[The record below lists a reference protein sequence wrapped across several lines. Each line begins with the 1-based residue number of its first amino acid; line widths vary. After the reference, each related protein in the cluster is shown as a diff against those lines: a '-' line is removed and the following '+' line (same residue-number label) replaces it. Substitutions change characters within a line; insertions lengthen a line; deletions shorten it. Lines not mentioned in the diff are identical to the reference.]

1 VRTCRI
7 VRASLYDCSMPN
19 PLIDSLLQVLS
30 DRPDDVPLRLHVA
43 ELLIADGRGSEAVQH
58 CAVALQQD
66 PSNQQAHALLGQA
79 FPTPATPS
87 PTQEA
92 PVASM
97 PSAPEPIDRPQET
110 PATPASPPTPG
121 QEDQAIPAEPD
132 QDTETGHPAE
142 PSQETEKPATEPEPK
157 QTGFSWSRAEQQFE
171 DGPAPRFVADSDSG
185 EPELERVHEDDGAR
199 PEDVWEVERT
209 TLTLADVGGMEH
221 VKERLEVSFL
231 APMRN
236 PELRK
241 LFGKSLRGGLLLYG
255 PPGCGKTFIARAVA
269 GEMGASF
276 MNVTLSDVLDMFLG
290 QSEGKLHDLF
300 QAARRAAPVVLF
312 LDELDAIG
320 AKRTLTRFSGMR
332 NVINQLLQELDGVNT
347 NNEGLFTLAATNAPW
362 DVDSALRRPG
372 RLDRTVLVLPPDEPA
387 RLAILKH
394 DLVRRP
400 VEGINLAK
408 LARDTD
414 GFTGADLSHLCESAA
429 ELAMIDSVRSG
440 RPRMIGMKDFTT
452 ALKQVQ
458 PSAKAWFETARNVV
472 TYADPNGEYAD
483 LTAYMRKKR
492 LL

>member
-1 VRTCRI
+1 
-7 VRASLYDCSMPN
+7 MPN

-30 DRPDDVPLRLHVA
+30 DRPDDVPLRLHVV

-87 PTQEA
+87 PAQETTAA
-92 PVASM
+92 PM
-97 PSAPEPIDRPQET
+97 PPAPEPTDQPRET
-110 PATPASPPTPG
+110 PAAPASPPTPD

-132 QDTETGHPAE
+132 QDMGTEHPAE
-142 PSQETEKPATEPEPK
+142 PDQDMGTEHPAEPGHDTGNPATEPEPG
-157 QTGFSWSRAEQQFE
+157 QTGFSWSRAEEQFE
-171 DGPAPRFVADSDSG
+171 DGPAPRFVADSGPG
-185 EPELERVHEDDGAR
+185 EPALERVHEDDGAR
-199 PEDVWEVERT
+199 PEDVWEIEKT

-387 RLAILKH
+387 RMAILKH

-440 RPRMIGMKDFTT
+440 RPRMIGMKDFAT

-458 PSAKAWFETARNVV
+458 PSARAWFETARNVV

>member
-1 VRTCRI
+1 MRTCRI
-7 VRASLYDCSMPN
+7 GRVSPYDCSMPN

-43 ELLIADGRGSEAVQH
+43 ELLIADGRGAEAVQH
-58 CAVALQQD
+58 CAIALQQD

-87 PTQEA
+87 PAQEA
-92 PVASM
+92 PVAPM
-97 PSAPEPIDRPQET
+97 QQAPEPTDHPQDT
-110 PATPASPPTPG
+110 PAVPASPPTPVH
-121 QEDQAIPAEPD
+121 EDQAAPAEPG
-132 QDTETGHPAE
+132 QDTGQPATETGL
-142 PSQETEKPATEPEPK
+142 KPGQA
-157 QTGFSWSRAEQQFE
+157 GFSWSRAEQQFK
-171 DGPAPRFVADSDSG
+171 DGPAPRFVADSGSG

-320 AKRTLTRFSGMR
+320 AKRTLTRFSSMR
-332 NVINQLLQELDGVNT
+332 NVINQLLQELDGVDT

-372 RLDRTVLVLPPDEPA
+372 RLDRTILVLPPDEPA
-387 RLAILKH
+387 RMAILKH

-452 ALKQVQ
+452 AFKQVQ
-458 PSAKAWFETARNVV
+458 PSARAWFETARNVV

-483 LTAYMRKKR
+483 LAAYMRKKR

>member
-1 VRTCRI
+1 
-7 VRASLYDCSMPN
+7 MPN

-30 DRPDDVPLRLHVA
+30 DRPDDVPLRLHVV

-87 PTQEA
+87 PTQETTAA
-92 PVASM
+92 PM
-97 PSAPEPIDRPQET
+97 PPAPEPTYQPRET
-110 PATPASPPTPG
+110 PAAPASPPTPD
-121 QEDQAIPAEPD
+121 QEDQAIPAEPG
-132 QDTETGHPAE
+132 QDTGTEHPAE
-142 PSQETEKPATEPEPK
+142 PNQETGTEQPAEPNQDTGNPEPG
-157 QTGFSWSRAEQQFE
+157 QAGFSWSRAEEQFE

-199 PEDVWEVERT
+199 PEDVWEIERT

-236 PELRK
+236 PEMRK

-290 QSEGKLHDLF
+290 QSEAKLHDLF

-387 RLAILKH
+387 RMAILKH

-440 RPRMIGMKDFTT
+440 RPRMIGMKDFTM

-458 PSAKAWFETARNVV
+458 PSARAWFETARNVV

>member
-1 VRTCRI
+1 
-7 VRASLYDCSMPN
+7 MPN

-30 DRPDDVPLRLHVA
+30 DRPDDVPLRLHVV

-87 PTQEA
+87 PTQETTAA
-92 PVASM
+92 PM
-97 PSAPEPIDRPQET
+97 PPAPEPTDQPWET
-110 PATPASPPTPG
+110 PAAPASPPTPD
-121 QEDQAIPAEPD
+121 QEDQAIPAEPG
-132 QDTETGHPAE
+132 QDTGTEHPAE
-142 PSQETEKPATEPEPK
+142 PNQETGTEQPAEPNQDTGNPEPG
-157 QTGFSWSRAEQQFE
+157 QAGFSWSRAEEQFE

-199 PEDVWEVERT
+199 PEDVWEIERT

-236 PELRK
+236 PEMRK

-440 RPRMIGMKDFTT
+440 RPRMIGMKDFTM

-458 PSAKAWFETARNVV
+458 PSARAWFETARNVV